1 MRASLP
7 PLREPRLT
15 FSPRLVEPTAL
26 RRFTKLLLPFL
37 LLVPLAAEVLPLPVF
52 LLVADCPPLY
62 QLALTSCSNSFRICL
77 PLRATMLWLG
87 QWLSHTTANHSNIKA
102 AFIP

>member
-7 PLREPRLT
+7 PLREPRPI
-15 FSPRLVEPTAL
+15 FWRRLVEPTAL

-37 LLVPLAAEVLPLPVF
+37 PLVPLAAEALPVF

-77 PLRATMLWLG
+77 PLRATMLLLG
-87 QWLSHTTANHSNIKA
+87 QWLLRTMANHSNIKA
-102 AFIP
+102 DFIP